1 MSKEI
6 KIKIKINK
14 IFKRNYR
21 LKIMRASV
29 ASDSGIGPDKLLL
42 FNLLEER
49 DKGADNIK
57 IVCWNQSSDVEIYVR
72 N

>member
-1 MSKEI
+1 
-6 KIKIKINK
+6 
-14 IFKRNYR
+14 
-21 LKIMRASV
+21 MRASV